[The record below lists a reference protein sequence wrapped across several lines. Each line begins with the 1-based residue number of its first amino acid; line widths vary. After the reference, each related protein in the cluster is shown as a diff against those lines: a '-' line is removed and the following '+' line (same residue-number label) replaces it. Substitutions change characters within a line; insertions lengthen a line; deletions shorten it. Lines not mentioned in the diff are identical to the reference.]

1 MRSLNMD
8 SKALQF
14 FARLADLILLS
25 FFFVISCIPIITVG
39 PSMAALYGVFRDSG
53 DHDSNILR
61 RYLHQFR
68 KHFRPAAICWLIQ
81 ISVSALMLFGV
92 YLLRRVDSSL
102 SSVLLFASFLLLL
115 LLNFTGSL
123 VYPQI
128 AYYNNTLR
136 QYWVNAFL
144 LLLSNFWLTI
154 PNILLFLLPELVL
167 LVWPKAYFFC
177 MIVRLFPG
185 IGVQFYLSFLLVRRV
200 FQLIPKREC

>member
-1 MRSLNMD
+1 
-8 SKALQF
+8 
-14 FARLADLILLS
+14 
-25 FFFVISCIPIITVG
+25 
-39 PSMAALYGVFRDSG
+39 MAALYGVFRDSG
-53 DHDSNILR
+53 DRDSCILR

-68 KHFRPAAICWLIQ
+68 SHFRPAIICWLIQ
-81 ISVSALMLFGV
+81 LSISALLLFDV
-92 YLLRRVDSSL
+92 YLLRRVDTSL
-102 SSVLLFASFLLLL
+102 SSALLFASFLLLL

-144 LLLSNFWLTI
+144 LLLSKFWLTI